1 MRFIKV
7 LLLVVVFFL
16 CMVFFQ
22 QNTAEL
28 SQSITLKVDL
38 LYQSWETIPLPIY
51 FLVLGAFVLGA
62 FIVTFFFI
70 LERVRLGSAVRKAR
84 KQIKKLEKEVTAL
97 RTNPLDDKATLP
109 EIEPES
115 EGNTEKEIEASA

>member
-28 SQSITLKVDL
+28 SQAITLKVDL

-51 FLVLGAFVLGA
+51 FLILGAFCFWRLCCYFLLLTRTSSLG
-62 FIVTFFFI
+62 
-70 LERVRLGSAVRKAR
+70 
-84 KQIKKLEKEVTAL
+84 L
-97 RTNPLDDKATLP
+97 R
-109 EIEPES
+109 
-115 EGNTEKEIEASA
+115 NTQST

>member
-7 LLLVVVFFL
+7 LMLVVIFFL

-28 SQSITLKVDL
+28 SQVITLKVDL
-38 LYQSWETIPLPIY
+38 LYKAWESIPLPIY
-51 FLVLGAFVLGA
+51 FLILGAFVLGA
-62 FIVTFFFI
+62 FAVTFFFI

-84 KQIKKLEKEVTAL
+84 KQVKKLEKEVNAL
-97 RTNPLDDKATLP
+97 RTNPLDEKATLP

-115 EGNTEKEIEASA
+115 EGAAEKDSEA

>member
-28 SQSITLKVDL
+28 SQVITLKVDL
-38 LYQSWETIPLPIY
+38 LYKAWESIPLPIY
-51 FLVLGAFVLGA
+51 FLILGAFVLGA
-62 FIVTFFFI
+62 FVVTFFFI

-84 KQIKKLEKEVTAL
+84 KQVKKLEKEVNAL
-97 RTNPLDDKATLP
+97 RTNPLDEKASLP

-115 EGNTEKEIEASA
+115 EGTTEKATEA

>member
-7 LLLVVVFFL
+7 LMLVVIFFL

-28 SQSITLKVDL
+28 SQVITLKVDL
-38 LYQSWETIPLPIY
+38 LYKAWESIPLPIY
-51 FLVLGAFVLGA
+51 FLILGAFVLGA
-62 FIVTFFFI
+62 FAVTFFFI

-84 KQIKKLEKEVTAL
+84 KQVKKLEKEVNAL
-97 RTNPLDDKATLP
+97 RTNPLDEKATLP

-115 EGNTEKEIEASA
+115 EGNSEKVSEA

>member
-28 SQSITLKVDL
+28 SQAITLKVDL

-51 FLVLGAFVLGA
+51 FLILGAFVFGA
-62 FIVTFFFI
+62 FAVTFFFL
-70 LERVRLGSAVRKAR
+70 LERVRLGSAIRKAR
-84 KQIKKLEKEVTAL
+84 KQLKKLEKEVNAL
-97 RTNPLDDKATLP
+97 RTNPLDEKANLP

-115 EGNTEKEIEASA
+115 EGTPEKNTEA